1 MSMQSTATTLIAVL
15 VASGGLAAN
24 AAERR
29 ISKTELPAAVR
40 KTADKQAGGARVLDY
55 TTDKEDGQIEYEV
68 EMLVN
73 GHSKDVAIAPDG
85 RVLEVEEQV
94 NLNTV
99 DPQVRSGLKNRAGN
113 GQITKVESITK
124 HGSIVAYEAQVRTA
138 GRHSEIQVGPDGQ
151 PLDHEE

>member
-1 MSMQSTATTLIAVL
+1 MQSTATTLIAVL
-15 VASGGLAAN
+15 VASGGLSAN

-40 KTADKQAGGARVLDY
+40 KTADEQAGGARVLDY